1 MIESR
6 PPLRLEVALPPPSIR
21 PAVDHVMATTT
32 TTAATATEHPQTQRA
47 PLRQPTTEAGTPMS
61 LAVQAAVA
69 TIAPA
74 AVARTGEMLPLP
86 LPTLQALALAQTQ
99 AIEEE
104 CTAAVAAAVATA
116 VVVVDL
122 RTPEMMGQVSKARTK
137 AKAIDHRRCTSHR
150 QVCRTLVLLE
160 LVAPVR
166 TSSTLT
172 AWRTLTWTSCCC
184 RLLRTLP
191 RSRNNNSNISKN
203 SRPPRRRPLHHHLR
217 QLQEMLSQ
225 PLKRKTPPPQWRR
238 TSPPPGVTLDM
249 IST

>member
-6 PPLRLEVALPPPSIR
+6 PPLRLEVALPPPSMLR
-21 PAVDHVMATTT
+21 AVDHVMATTT

-47 PLRQPTTEAGTPMS
+47 PLRQPTTEAGTPTS
-61 LAVQAAVA
+61 LAVQVAVA

-86 LPTLQALALAQTQ
+86 ILQALALAQTR

-104 CTAAVAAAVATA
+104 CTAAAAAVAAT

-122 RTPEMMGQVSKARTK
+122 RTPEMMGQVSKARAK

-191 RSRNNNSNISKN
+191 RSRNNNSNINRN
-203 SRPPRRRPLHHHLR
+203 SRPPRRRPLHHHHLR

-225 PLKRKTPPPQWRR
+225 PSKRKTPPPRWRR

>member
-47 PLRQPTTEAGTPMS
+47 PLRQPTTEAGTPTS
-61 LAVQAAVA
+61 LAVQVAVA

-86 LPTLQALALAQTQ
+86 ILQALALAQTR

-104 CTAAVAAAVATA
+104 CTAAAAAVAAT

-122 RTPEMMGQVSKARTK
+122 RTPEMMGQVSKARAK

-191 RSRNNNSNISKN
+191 RSRNNNSNISRN
-203 SRPPRRRPLHHHLR
+203 SRPPRRRPLHHHHLR
-217 QLQEMLSQ
+217 QLQEMLSR
-225 PLKRKTPPPQWRR
+225 PSKRKTPPPRWRR